1 MFEQKEQVNRERAIK
16 SYKVQWSNHSEEEA
30 TWETEVY
37 LRAHFPEFLPST
49 EEEIYTYSVWVLSP
63 SE

>member
-30 TWETEVY
+30 TWEIEVF
-37 LRAHFPEFLPST
+37 LRAHFPEFHPSH
-49 EEEIYTYSVWVLSP
+49 
-63 SE
+63 